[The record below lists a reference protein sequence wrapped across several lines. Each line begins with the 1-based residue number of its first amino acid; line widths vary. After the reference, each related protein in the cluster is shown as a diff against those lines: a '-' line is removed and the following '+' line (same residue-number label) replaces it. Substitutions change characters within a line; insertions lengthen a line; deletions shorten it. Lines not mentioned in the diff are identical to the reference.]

1 MRRVMGRVLVGWVV
15 GTVIAAALAVGLTN
29 LLGLTGEVAFI
40 IGLAFGTVGANGGMA
55 AAMVTS

>member
-1 MRRVMGRVLVGWVV
+1 MILMRRVLVGWFV
-15 GTVIAAALAVGLTN
+15 GMVIAAALAVGLTN
-29 LLGLTGEVAFI
+29 LLALDATMAFI